1 MIINKHILHSKFHT
15 FPLDV
20 LSMGSTLTLGLWNL
34 WSPCVPYPAHIL
46 YPEVSTR
53 AVDVLQAEVNICAN
67 PLHGLDF
74 QAATH
79 VLGIGPWGWQTKSK
93 TVGWYIHNYIEEEW
107 WDWQK
112 KCNSSN
118 CAVVF
123 WTKRGQSCNVWLK
136 STLTACMFSSMKK
149 KIVS

>member
-1 MIINKHILHSKFHT
+1 
-15 FPLDV
+15 
-20 LSMGSTLTLGLWNL
+20 MGSTLTLGLWNL

-79 VLGIGPWGWQTKSK
+79 VLSIGPWGWQTKSK

-112 KCNSSN
+112 AVILQIVQWYSEQREGKHVMCDWKVLLQLVCSHPCRKKLRPKDIIIMSRSLCNDH
-118 CAVVF
+118 AEYH
-123 WTKRGQSCNVWLK
+123 QQ
-136 STLTACMFSSMKK
+136 
-149 KIVS
+149 